1 MIYKLGNH
9 EKWSWEISHEEHEI
23 HVRVRKA
30 VTMGNKRRYIT
41 GLDGIRTLAVLG
53 VIIYHLF
60 PNQLPGGYLGVTI
73 FFVVSGY
80 LITDL
85 LNQEWIQNGKID
97 VRGFYKRRF
106 QRLYPALIV
115 LLASASTYIVLFQQD
130 LLKNLRAVVLSS
142 VLYVN
147 NWWQISNDMSYFEQF
162 GTPSPFTHIWSL
174 AVEAQ
179 FYLIWPFICII
190 FYHLARSAT
199 RASFIIA
206 GLTIMSAGWM
216 AWLYVPGVDPTR
228 IYYGTDTRMFS
239 ILIGCW
245 LAFMWPSALLV
256 EKTTR
261 IRRWGTNLMG
271 IAALAY
277 LVYAFRTL
285 KFDDPFLY
293 HGGMVLVSVAAAV
306 LVAAVVNPAANM
318 NRIMSNPIFSWIGT
332 RSYGIYLYQSPVM
345 VFYDA
350 KMGNVNDN
358 VLLNAVIEV
367 IIILVLSELSYRM
380 FERPLRRVSWASF
393 KQYVRDFFRFRRL
406 KFKRTSLLVG
416 IILLSMMGYA
426 LKMEPLASQKEQSD
440 FEKHLQETKERAE
453 KTKEK
458 ESEPEEPEEPEIPE
472 YDIYGN
478 LIIKEKPEE
487 EDDSK
492 LTSEQKDFT
501 KNMPMTAIGDS
512 MALDA
517 LPTLEKYFPKLVMDA
532 EVGRQLFATA
542 PVINNMLQTQG
553 IQENVLM
560 ILGTNGSFTEEQFK
574 DIMDLLGNRHVYWVN
589 VRVPTGRWQNDVNE
603 MLTKM
608 EKKYDNL
615 TVIDWYQASEGE
627 PNWFYDDRVHPNEE
641 GQIHY
646 ADAITDAILK
656 ENKID

>member
-1 MIYKLGNH
+1 
-9 EKWSWEISHEEHEI
+9 
-23 HVRVRKA
+23 
-30 VTMGNKRRYIT
+30 MGNKRRYIT

-85 LNQEWIQNGKID
+85 LNQEWIQNGHID

-106 QRLYPALIV
+106 QRLYPALIM

-130 LLKNLRAVVLSS
+130 LLKNLRAIVLSS
-142 VLYVN
+142 VFYVN
-147 NWWQISNDMSYFEQF
+147 NWWQISNDLSYFEQF

-179 FYLIWPFICII
+179 FYLIWPFICVI

-199 RASFIIA
+199 RASYIITVLTVLSA
-206 GLTIMSAGWM
+206 GLM

-245 LAFMWPSALLV
+245 LAFMWPSALLT

-261 IRRWGTNLMG
+261 LRRWGTNLMG
-271 IAALAY
+271 LLALGY
-277 LVYAFRTL
+277 LVYAFITL
-285 KFDDPFLY
+285 KFDDSFLY
-293 HGGMVLVSVAAAV
+293 HGGMVLVSIAAAV
-306 LVAAVVNPAANM
+306 LVAAVVHPGANM
-318 NRIMSNPIFSWIGT
+318 NRIMTNPVFSWIGT
-332 RSYGIYLYQSPVM
+332 RSYGIYLYQLPVM

-350 KMGNVNDN
+350 RVSNVNDN
-358 VLLNAVIEV
+358 VLFNVVIEV
-367 IIILVLSELSYRM
+367 IIILILSELSYRM

-406 KFKRTSLLVG
+406 KFTRFSLLVG
-416 IILLSMMGYA
+416 IFLLSMMGYA

-440 FEKHLQETKERAE
+440 FEKHLQETKDSAE
-453 KTKEK
+453 KTKE
-458 ESEPEEPEEPEIPE
+458 EAAPEEPEVPE
-472 YDIYGN
+472 YEYDMYGN
-478 LIIKEKPEE
+478 LLYDMYGNPLLKQKPV
-487 EDDSK
+487 EDEDKNSK
-492 LTSEQKDFT
+492 LTPEQKEFT
-501 KNMPMTAIGDS
+501 KNMPLTAIGDS

-517 LPTLEKYFPKLVMDA
+517 EPTLEKYFPKLVMNG

-542 PVINNMLQTQG
+542 PVITNMLQTQG

-574 DIMDLLGNRHVYWVN
+574 DIMDLLGDRHVYWVN
-589 VRVPTGRWQNDVNE
+589 VRVPTGRWQNDVND
-603 MLTKM
+603 MLDKM
-608 EKKYDNL
+608 AKKYKNL
-615 TVIDWYQASEGE
+615 TVIDWYSVSEGD
-627 PNWFYDDRVHPNEE
+627 PDWFYDDRVHPNEE